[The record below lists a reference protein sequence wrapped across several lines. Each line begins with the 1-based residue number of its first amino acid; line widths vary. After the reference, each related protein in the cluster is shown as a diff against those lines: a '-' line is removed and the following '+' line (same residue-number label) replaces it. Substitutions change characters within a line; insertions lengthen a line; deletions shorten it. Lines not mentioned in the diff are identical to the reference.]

1 MRRDEKRERKRE
13 RERERA
19 RKKTKP
25 SCLTTH
31 PFYTLYSEPRTI
43 P

>member
-1 MRRDEKRERKRE
+1 MRRERERE